1 MSPYEI
7 LQPGGSV
14 EHHNAESGATWLQRL
29 LENWPSAAWLNPEPQ
44 GYWQYRQSIAI
55 ITNIMHEHMYCA
67 TVNALAQAMRHMST
81 LTCPDKPYTILLRHP
96 HVLTFLKICTL
107 PT

>member
-1 MSPYEI
+1 MLLRPPKTKRTDPRFPYTTLVRSEI

-29 LENWPSAAWLNPEPQ
+29 LENWPRAAWLNPEPQ

-55 ITNIMHEHMYCA
+55 IKNIMHEHMYCV
-67 TVNALAQAMRHMST
+67 TVNGLEQAMRHLS
-81 LTCPDKPYTILLRHP
+81 K
-96 HVLTFLKICTL
+96 
-107 PT
+107 